1 MGIKYEGFSKEFLD
15 TLYNNRYNDNYSNDS
30 SLTEQILNKPKQ
42 RFDDPYS
49 DAVKDSFKKYEQDP
63 SKLHEELK
71 QFENKLGLK
80 HTESKL
86 PLEEPDQKA
95 KADAGK
101 PRVSLVPSQIIYDI
115 ARIREYG
122 NKKYPEGGKDNWKR
136 VEIERYRDA
145 AYRHLLAYI
154 DDPHGVDEESGLPHL
169 WHLAC
174 NVAFLCEL
182 EQDKYRLNK
191 KLNEKATEE
200 DISYMD

>member
-1 MGIKYEGFSKEFLD
+1 MEVNDSWADFFERGYKMGQERQDKCTACNKSYGEKNCAGCPYFLKEISEGFKMKGQS
-15 TLYNNRYNDNYSNDS
+15 
-30 SLTEQILNKPKQ
+30 
-42 RFDDPYS
+42 
-49 DAVKDSFKKYEQDP
+49 V
-63 SKLHEELK
+63 
-71 QFENKLGLK
+71 
-80 HTESKL
+80 
-86 PLEEPDQKA
+86 

-101 PRVSLVPSQIIYDI
+101 PQVSLVPSQIVYDI

-136 VEIERYRDA
+136 VEVERYRDA

-154 DDPHGVDEESGLPHL
+154 DDPHGVDEESGMPHL

-182 EQDKYRLNK
+182 EKDKFG
-191 KLNEKATEE
+191 EKAFEE